1 MEFEFNWGLNLTTSS
16 NSAIGFGTVHTDMQV
31 LKNFLNLVKIIYVEF
46 VYLGSEKKSIKNMQ
60 NLQKIDDK
68 CV

>member
-1 MEFEFNWGLNLTTSS
+1 MEIEFNWGLNLTTSS
-16 NSAIGFGTVHTDMQV
+16 NSTIGFGTVHTDMQV
-31 LKNFLNLVKIIYVEF
+31 HKNFLNLIKIIYVEF
-46 VYLGSEKKSIKNMQ
+46 VNLGKEKKSIKNMQ